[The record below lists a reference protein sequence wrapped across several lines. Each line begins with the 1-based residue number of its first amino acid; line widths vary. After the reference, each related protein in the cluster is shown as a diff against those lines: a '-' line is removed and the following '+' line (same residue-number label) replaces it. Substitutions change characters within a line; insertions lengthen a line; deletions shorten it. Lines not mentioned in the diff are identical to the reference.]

1 MNAPPDHH
9 AGAGRRGRIPARWR
23 AAAAVT
29 AAVAAAALSLTAGAV
44 PASAAVVYPVT
55 AGIVVGSNPAAVA
68 VDPAAGT
75 VYVAN
80 LGSNSVSVI
89 DAATNTVTATIP
101 VGTAPDGVAVDPAT
115 GTVYVTNLGV
125 DADPGVSTDDGTV
138 SVIDAATGTVTA
150 TVAVG
155 SYPAAVAVDPATGT
169 VYVANENDASVSV
182 IDTATKTVTATIPV
196 GGLAV
201 AVAVDPAAG
210 TVYVANGGG
219 LSVIDAATGTVTAT
233 IGTVSPPT
241 AVAVDP
247 ATGTVYLATTGGTPV
262 EVIDAATNTVTATI
276 GVGLFPDAVAVDP
289 AAGTVY
295 VASEG
300 DGGFGASTVSV
311 IDAATGTVTATIHI
325 GSPTALAVDPAT
337 HALYAVYLASDG
349 VTVVSPQTT
358 QAIAFTSAPP
368 AKPVTGGTYRVAATG
383 GASGNPVTFTID
395 AASTS
400 GCSISGKVVTFN
412 AAGSC
417 VIDANQAGNADYAA
431 APQAQQTVAV
441 AAVAVKLSWTAPAA
455 VTYGTALTG
464 TQLDATASVPGSFSY
479 SPPAGTVPQAGT
491 QTLTAA
497 FTPADPA
504 GYTGGTVSV
513 KLTVRPAPLTARVAG
528 SQTYG
533 GTPAFTVSG
542 YSGLVNG
549 DTAAAVGGRL
559 AGCATTL
566 GSGAAPGTYPAT
578 ISGCTGLSAADY
590 AISYADAGVTVS
602 RAALRVTASGG
613 AMTYGGAAP
622 RITASYA
629 GFAHGDSAASL
640 TTRPSCST
648 TATSASPPGR
658 YPSRCNGAADPDY
671 AISYASGTVTV
682 APAGTALAYG
692 GPQKV
697 RAGAGLVPA
706 AVLTSPAGACE
717 DAQPVT
723 FTLNANPKTGTAG
736 AYPLETATTSADGA
750 ATGATISTTGWQA
763 GAYAITASYAG
774 TSDCAPSTTTVP
786 LAVTTRGRPRRAP
799 AATRSP
805 AAP

>member
-1 MNAPPDHH
+1 MRARRGHQ
-9 AGAGRRGRIPARWR
+9 AGVGRRGGTSVRRG
-23 AAAAVT
+23 AAAV
-29 AAVAAAALSLTAGAV
+29 AVVAAAALSLTAGAV
-44 PASAAVVYPVT
+44 PASAAVVYTVTNTIPVGSPPSGLAVDPVT
-55 AGIVVGSNPAAVA
+55 GTVYVSRAGEVSVIDAATDTVTATIPVSGGGGAGAIVADPAAGAVYVAGGNGVLVIDAATSKVTATIALSGGAGAMSVDPAAGAIYAVTGEEGPRGTVSVIDTATNKVTATISVSPDPVAVA
-68 VDPAAGT
+68 VDPAVGT

-80 LGSNSVSVI
+80 QRDPDEDGTVSVI
-89 DAATNTVTATIP
+89 DAATNTVTATIT
-101 VGTAPDGVAVDPAT
+101 VGQLPEGMAVDPVA
-115 GTVYVTNLGV
+115 GTVYVASG
-125 DADPGVSTDDGTV
+125 PM
-138 SVIDAATGTVTA
+138 SVIDAAT
-150 TVAVG
+150 
-155 SYPAAVAVDPATGT
+155 S
-169 VYVANENDASVSV
+169 
-182 IDTATKTVTATIPV
+182 TVTATIPE
-196 GGLAV
+196 
-201 AVAVDPAAG
+201 D
-210 TVYVANGGG
+210 NG
-219 LSVIDAATGTVTAT
+219 
-233 IGTVSPPT
+233 
-241 AVAVDP
+241 
-247 ATGTVYLATTGGTPV
+247 
-262 EVIDAATNTVTATI
+262 
-276 GVGLFPDAVAVDP
+276 PDAVAVDP

-295 VASEG
+295 LANTNYTERTGFS
-300 DGGFGASTVSV
+300 DGGTVSV
-311 IDAATGTVTATIHI
+311 IDAATGDVAATVPVGID
-325 GSPTALAVDPAT
+325 PTAVAVDPAT
-337 HALYAVYLASDG
+337 HAVYVANAGSG
-349 VTVVSPQTT
+349 TVSVISSTQAA

-368 AKPVTGGTYRVAATG
+368 AKPVTGGTYRVAAAG
-383 GASGNPVTFTID
+383 GGSGNPVTVTIG
-395 AASTS
+395 AWSTS
-400 GCSISGKVVTFN
+400 VCSISGKVVTFK
-412 AAGSC
+412 AGGYC
-417 VIDANQAGNADYAA
+417 VINANQAGDAGYAPA
-431 APQAQQTVAV
+431 QPAQQTVTV
-441 AAVAVKLSWTAPAA
+441 AAAAVKLSWTAPAA

-464 TQLDATASVPGSFSY
+464 TQLDAAASVPGTFSY

-613 AMTYGGAAP
+613 AMTYGGAPP

-671 AISYASGTVTV
+671 AISYTSGTVTV

-736 AYPLETATTSADGA
+736 TYPLETATTRADGA
-750 ATGATISTTGWQA
+750 ATGATVSTSGWQA

-774 TSDCAPSTTTVP
+774 TSDCAPSTTTAP
-786 LAVTTRGRPRRAP
+786 LAVTTRGRPRVLGRMG
-799 AATRSP
+799 
-805 AAP
+805 